1 MCRKAS
7 RDSPEICQDTTSQ
20 TCIAGYARG
29 LKTESGRLGTKAEP
43 GGWRIRVTLLCQ
55 RAEVEPGDLRTKAE
69 LRAGKTEVE
78 PEVMRTTM
86 ELKGWWC

>member
-1 MCRKAS
+1 M
-7 RDSPEICQDTTSQ
+7 IL
-20 TCIAGYARG
+20 ARFVGTPPLKLALLVMPGG